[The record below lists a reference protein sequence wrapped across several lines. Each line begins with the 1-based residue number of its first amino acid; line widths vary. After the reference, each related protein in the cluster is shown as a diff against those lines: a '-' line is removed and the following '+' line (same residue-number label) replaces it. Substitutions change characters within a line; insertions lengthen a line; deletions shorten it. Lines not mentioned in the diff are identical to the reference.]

1 MVSATNMVL
10 LSSVNIYKMQKQR
23 FCEVQHLDVE
33 FGTNIKN
40 VKNQKHTI
48 WAPVKLTQITAHFVE
63 DLYFKDTI
71 N

>member
-1 MVSATNMVL
+1 
-10 LSSVNIYKMQKQR
+10 MQKQS
-23 FCEVQHLDVE
+23 FCEVQHQDVE

-48 WAPVKLTQITAHFVE
+48 WAPVNWLKSLRTSWRICTLKIQQFIW
-63 DLYFKDTI
+63 